1 MAMDFLAQHAARQPN
16 RAAVVLS
23 DGPTLTYS
31 ELDRQ
36 ANRLANAMLAL
47 GLGSLD
53 KCTTVGYNSTHHLV
67 VSSAGRR
74 IVLVSLPMNYRLT
87 PEEIEYQLNHSDT
100 KILFSGPEQVEK
112 IESVAAR
119 CPNVLH
125 KVAWGMADVP
135 AGWIRYDD
143 LAQSG
148 SEEPPPIE
156 AGMTGPSMTYTA
168 GTTGNP
174 KGAYRANPVDPESIQ
189 KQFRWFDLRPGD
201 VHLAAGP
208 LYHSAP
214 GSFAGLHLILGG
226 TAVLM
231 RRFDPELA
239 LQLIQQHRVNNTFM
253 APTLLKRIVSLPD
266 AVKRSYDVS
275 SMHSIVVA
283 AAPCPFEVKRR
294 VMELFG
300 PVLYEF
306 YGASETGV
314 NTLMRPEEQLQKP
327 GSCGRV
333 VDGVDMKILDD
344 AGNECPRGTAGEIW
358 VKTTSLITEYYRN
371 PKATADARKGEYF
384 SVGDVAYLDDDGF
397 VFVVDRKRDM
407 VISGGV
413 NICTTEIENVI
424 HAHPKVWDVV
434 VIGIP
439 DEEWGESVHAIVQPK
454 PGDMLEP
461 AEIATFVKDH
471 LADYKKP
478 RSIEIRSELPRD
490 EAGKIRKRELREPF
504 WAGHEKRV

>member
-1 MAMDFLAQHAARQPN
+1 MAMDFLAQHAAKNPD
-16 RAAVVLS
+16 RAAVILD
-23 DGPTLTYS
+23 DGPTLTYAD
-31 ELDRQ
+31 LDHQ
-36 ANRLANAMLAL
+36 ANQLANAMLAL
-47 GLGSLD
+47 GLHSGD
-53 KCTTVGYNSTHHLV
+53 KCTTVGYNSTHHSV
-67 VSSAGRR
+67 VGAAGRR
-74 IVLVSLPMNYRLT
+74 LILVSLPMNYRLT
-87 PEEIEYQLNHSDT
+87 PDEIEYQLNHSHT

-119 CPNVLH
+119 CPGVLH
-125 KVAWGMADVP
+125 KVAWGMDDVP
-135 AGWIRYDD
+135 EGWIRFDD
-143 LAQSG
+143 LIAQG
-148 SEEPPPIE
+148 SAEPPPIE
-156 AGMTGPSMTYTA
+156 AGLTGPSMTYTA

-174 KGAYRANPVDPESIQ
+174 KGAYRAKGADPKAITN
-189 KQFRWFDLRPGD
+189 QFEWFDLRPGD

-214 GSFAGLHLILGG
+214 GSFAGLHQILGG

-231 RRFDPELA
+231 RRFDPERA
-239 LQLIQQHRVNNTFM
+239 LQLIEKHKVNNTFM
-253 APTLLKRIVSLPD
+253 APTLLKRIVSLPED
-266 AVKRSYDVS
+266 VQRKYDLS

-294 VMELFG
+294 VLDLFG

-314 NTLMRPEEQLQKP
+314 NTLMKPDEQLKKP

-333 VDGVDMKILDD
+333 VDGVDMRIIDD
-344 AGNECPRGTAGEIW
+344 NGNDCPVGSPGEIW
-358 VKTTSLITEYYRN
+358 VKTESLITEYYNN
-371 PKATADARKGEYF
+371 PKATSDARKGDYF
-384 SVGDVAYLDDDGF
+384 SVGDIAYKDEDGF
-397 VFVVDRKRDM
+397 IFVVDRKRDM
-407 VISGGV
+407 IISGGV
-413 NICTTEIENVI
+413 NICSTEIENVI

-454 PGDMLEP
+454 PGDDIEP
-461 AEIATFVKDH
+461 ADIAAFVREN

-478 RSIEIRSELPRD
+478 RSIEIRRELPRD

-504 WAGHEKRV
+504 WAGHTKRV

>member
-1 MAMDFLAQHAARQPN
+1 MAMDFLAQHAAKNPD
-16 RAAVVLS
+16 RAAVILD
-23 DGPTLTYS
+23 DGPTLTYAD
-31 ELDRQ
+31 LDRQ
-36 ANRLANAMLAL
+36 ANQLANAMLAL
-47 GLGSLD
+47 GLTSGD
-53 KCTTVGYNSTHHLV
+53 KCTTVGYNSTHHSIV
-67 VSSAGRR
+67 GSGARR
-74 IVLVSLPMNYRLT
+74 LILVSLPMNYRLT
-87 PEEIEYQLNHSDT
+87 PDEIEYQLNHSHT

-119 CPNVLH
+119 CPGVLH
-125 KVAWGMADVP
+125 KVAWGMDDVP
-135 AGWIRYDD
+135 EGWTRFDD
-143 LAQSG
+143 LIAQG
-148 SEEPPPIE
+148 SPEPPPIE
-156 AGMTGPSMTYTA
+156 AGLTGPSMTYTA

-174 KGAYRANPVDPESIQ
+174 KGAYRATGGDPKNITR
-189 KQFRWFDLRPGD
+189 QFEWFDLRPGD

-214 GSFAGLHLILGG
+214 GAFAGLHQILGG

-231 RRFDPELA
+231 RRFDPERA
-239 LQLIQQHRVNNTFM
+239 LHLIQQHKVNNTFM
-253 APTLLKRIVSLPD
+253 APTLLKRIVSLPEN
-266 AVKRSYDVS
+266 VQRSYDLS

-294 VMELFG
+294 VLDLFG

-314 NTLMRPEEQLQKP
+314 NTLMKPDEQLKKP

-333 VDGVDMKILDD
+333 VEGVDMKILDD
-344 AGNECPRGTAGEIW
+344 QGNECPIGTAGEIW
-358 VKTTSLITEYYRN
+358 VKTDSLITEYYNN
-371 PKATADARKGEYF
+371 PKATADARKGDYF
-384 SVGDVAYLDDDGF
+384 SVGDIAYKDEDGF
-397 VFVVDRKRDM
+397 IFVVDRKRDM
-407 VISGGV
+407 IISGGV
-413 NICTTEIENVI
+413 NICSTEIENVI

-454 PGDMLEP
+454 PGDDIEP
-461 AEIATFVKDH
+461 ADIAAFVREN

-478 RSIEIRSELPRD
+478 RSIEVRRDLPRD

-504 WAGHEKRV
+504 WAGHTKRV